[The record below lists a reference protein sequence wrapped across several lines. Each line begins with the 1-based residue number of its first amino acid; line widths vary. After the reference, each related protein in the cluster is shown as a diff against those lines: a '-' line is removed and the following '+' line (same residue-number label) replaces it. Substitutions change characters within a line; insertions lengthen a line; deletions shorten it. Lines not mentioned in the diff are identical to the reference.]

1 MGKNRNSNRNRNIP
15 SPAPVAK
22 VPWYKRTAIIVW
34 SIIAGIALIVGGIVA
49 SLDLW
54 DRTKSPMEVI
64 ESKRPEGDLTP
75 LDVSDVT
82 PTVIKSINA
91 IELKDFNPNKE
102 LFTQLGGILLAA
114 KTTIWGDGKITLDLL
129 GNYDTE
135 TKTGVKTKLEGEI
148 IDRKLYLSFTL
159 RDLQNDKVVG
169 IMERNH
175 WTLYNENWLLTKEN
189 EDHTKLEIVDNQ
201 GYIILSIEYEN
212 QNGSPIIK
220 IRGYFLSAK
229 GILIISDHSF
239 VTHSRTNPANLNWKQ
254 LSYEAIED
262 IRSIFPPKQIK

>member
-1 MGKNRNSNRNRNIP
+1 MGRKRNRNRNIP
-15 SPAPVAK
+15 LPAPAPK

-34 SIIAGIALIVGGIVA
+34 SIITGILIIVGGISA
-49 SLDLW
+49 YLDLW

-64 ESKRPEGDLTP
+64 ESKRPEGDLSP
-75 LDVSDVT
+75 LDVSNVT
-82 PTVIKSINA
+82 PSVIRSINA

-102 LFTQLGGILLAA
+102 LFTDLGNILLAA
-114 KTTIWGDGKITLDLL
+114 KTTIWGGGRITLDLL
-129 GNYDTE
+129 GMYDTE
-135 TKTGVKTKLEGEI
+135 TKLGVKTKLEGEI
-148 IDRKLYLSFTL
+148 INRKLYLSFTL

-175 WTLYNENWLLTKEN
+175 WTLYNDNWLFTKEN

-201 GYIILSIEYEN
+201 GYVILSIEYKV
-212 QNGSPIIK
+212 QNDSPIIK

-229 GILIISDHSF
+229 GILISHDHGF
-239 VTHSRTNPANLNWKQ
+239 VTNSRNTPNWKQ

-262 IRSIFPPKQIK
+262 ISSIFPPK